1 MSSPPANADS
11 SDEALITTLV
21 RNSRKI
27 TVVGASRDPGKAAHQ
42 VPAALLAM
50 GYGITP
56 VNPSGGE
63 LLGQVVAPSLA
74 QVSGPID
81 LVDVFRPSADAADIT
96 RQAIAVGA
104 RAVWLQLGIVCD
116 EAAALCAA
124 AGVPFVQNRCLLVE
138 ARRLMPSGR
147 IPSL

>member
-11 SDEALITTLV
+11 SDEALIATLV
-21 RNSRKI
+21 RSSRRI
-27 TVVGASRDPGKAAHQ
+27 AVVGASRDPGKAAHQ

-50 GYGITP
+50 GYDITP

-96 RQAIAVGA
+96 RQAIAAGA
-104 RAVWLQLGIVCD
+104 RAVWLQLGIVSD

-124 AGVPFVQNRCLLVE
+124 AGVLFVQNRCLLVE

>member
-1 MSSPPANADS
+1 MTAITQSGPCRTSVSRMSSPPANADS

-56 VNPSGGE
+56 VNPSG
-63 LLGQVVAPSLA
+63 
-74 QVSGPID
+74 
-81 LVDVFRPSADAADIT
+81 
-96 RQAIAVGA
+96 
-104 RAVWLQLGIVCD
+104 
-116 EAAALCAA
+116 
-124 AGVPFVQNRCLLVE
+124 
-138 ARRLMPSGR
+138 
-147 IPSL
+147 